1 MRLGEGSYPLAI
13 TRANLA
19 PSGVGLS
26 NLITVQV
33 NCLRLQVPT
42 TVPVRVNA
50 FEYGVVIVTFILAPV
65 GYGRRM
71 NLNSSLYVCY
81 IGFGFVSIEITNPI
95 SSPAFLSS
103 SSASLEAF
111 RAS

>member
-1 MRLGEGSYPLAI
+1 MCLGEGSYPLAI

-50 FEYGVVIVTFILAPV
+50 FEYGVVIVTFILTPV

-71 NLNSSLYVCY
+71 NLNS
-81 IGFGFVSIEITNPI
+81 PI
-95 SSPAFLSS
+95 HHSSPFLNFAKIGCPEVPGSS
-103 SSASLEAF
+103 SLTT
-111 RAS
+111 

>member
-1 MRLGEGSYPLAI
+1 MCLGEGSYPLAI

-50 FEYGVVIVTFILAPV
+50 FEYGVVIVTFILVPV

-71 NLNSSLYVCY
+71 NLNS
-81 IGFGFVSIEITNPI
+81 PI
-95 SSPAFLSS
+95 HHSSPFLNFAKIGCPGEPGSS
-103 SSASLEAF
+103 SLTT
-111 RAS
+111 

>member
-1 MRLGEGSYPLAI
+1 MCLGEGTYPPST

-33 NCLRLQVPT
+33 NCLRLHVPT

-50 FEYGVVIVTFILAPV
+50 FEYGVKR
-65 GYGRRM
+65 GD
-71 NLNSSLYVCY
+71 
-81 IGFGFVSIEITNPI
+81 
-95 SSPAFLSS
+95 
-103 SSASLEAF
+103 
-111 RAS
+111 